1 MKNYFAIQQA
11 DKAADIYIFGDIV
24 PLNCSMETCLQM
36 ELKTK

>member
-24 PLNCSMETCLQM
+24 PL
-36 ELKTK
+36 ELFDGDGQVRN